1 MATSSNRQETSE
13 MWNIL
18 IPITFA
24 LLLAFTLSALWGMQN
39 LVDCPYDN

>member
-1 MATSSNRQETSE
+1 

-18 IPITFA
+18 IPITVA

-39 LVDCPYDN
+39 LIDNPYDS

>member
-1 MATSSNRQETSE
+1 

-24 LLLAFTLSALWGMQN
+24 VLLTFSLSVLWGMQN
-39 LVDCPYDN
+39 LIDSPYEN